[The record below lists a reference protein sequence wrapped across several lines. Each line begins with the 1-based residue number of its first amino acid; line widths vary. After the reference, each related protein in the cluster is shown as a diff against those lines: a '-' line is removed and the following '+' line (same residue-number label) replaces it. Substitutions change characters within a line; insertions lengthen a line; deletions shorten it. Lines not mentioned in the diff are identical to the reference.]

1 MPIAH
6 RAMLSIREHNHP
18 NCILADRASVADSI
32 AYLDACVGVITKAS
46 A

>member
-6 RAMLSIREHNHP
+6 RAMLSIRGHNHP
-18 NCILADRASVADSI
+18 NCILADHASVADSI
-32 AYLDACVGVITKAS
+32 AYLDACVGMTTKAS

>member
-6 RAMLSIREHNHP
+6 RAMLSIRGHNHP
-18 NCILADRASVADSI
+18 NCILADRASVSDSI
-32 AYLDACVGVITKAS
+32 AYLDACVGMITKAS